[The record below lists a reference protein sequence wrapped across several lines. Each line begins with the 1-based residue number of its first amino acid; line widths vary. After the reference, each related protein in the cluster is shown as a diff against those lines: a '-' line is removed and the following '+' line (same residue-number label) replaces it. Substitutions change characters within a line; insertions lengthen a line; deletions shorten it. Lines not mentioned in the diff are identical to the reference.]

1 VSHYPAIRE
10 LVPHAG
16 TMCLL
21 DRIVLATDSS
31 VQCAADSHRDPR
43 NPLRLGDALSAVHLA
58 EYGAQAMA
66 VHGALQ
72 ARAHEPRA
80 RARPGMLVAV
90 RNLELAIDRIDTIE
104 HELAID
110 AERLLSDA
118 SGQIYSFRA
127 AAGALLLARGRV
139 QVHFTS

>member
-1 VSHYPAIRE
+1 VSRYPAIRE

-72 ARAHEPRA
+72 ARALDPSARVRA
-80 RARPGMLVAV
+80 GVLVAV
-90 RNLELAIDRIDTIE
+90 RNLELSVDRIDRIE
-104 HELAID
+104 HELIID
-110 AERLLSDA
+110 AERLLADA
-118 SGQIYSFRA
+118 RGQIYAFRA
-127 AAGALLLARGRV
+127 RADGGLLAQGRV
-139 QVHFTS
+139 QVNFVE